1 MIPSAEP
8 STRHYRNFDFLR
20 LAAAGIVIFSHAFL
34 IAHGDE
40 SSEPLVL
47 LLGRHNN
54 LGIFAVMIF
63 LILSGFLVSR
73 SAELSGSL
81 GSFLWKRALRIY
93 PGLIVCAALLGFVV
107 APFFSSLGAE
117 AFLRSGLGLDYVVS
131 TALWPGRAWQIDT
144 VSFYPDP
151 TGWLSRVIAGTLWT
165 VPQEIFCYLLLAG
178 MVVFSLNRLKVLL
191 SFFVVV
197 MLVRTQPEIWNNGL
211 LSQFLFLLPSFLAG
225 CILWHLRDRMHGA
238 WAVVGMVMT
247 VILLFSGHL
256 FMLFP
261 LTAAYPF
268 MYFAT
273 SPHVRLPTVGRLGD
287 ISFGLYLY
295 GWPVA
300 QLCRAYVGDASTWW
314 SIWLLSTLL
323 TVPIAYASWHLV
335 EKPAL
340 ALKKR
345 RAPRAVL
352 SSGAA

>member
-1 MIPSAEP
+1 MIDSTSPSA
-8 STRHYRNFDFLR
+8 TAHYRNFDFLR
-20 LAAAGIVIFSHAFL
+20 LVAAGTVMFSHAFL
-34 IAHGDE
+34 IAYGDE
-40 SSEPLVL
+40 SREPLVM
-47 LLGRHNN
+47 LLGTHNN

-93 PGLIVCAALLGFVV
+93 PGLIVCAVFLGFVV
-107 APFFSSLGAE
+107 APLFSSLGAK
-117 AFLRSGLGLDYVVS
+117 AFLHSDLGRDYVVS
-131 TALWPGRAWQIDT
+131 TVLWPGHEWQIDT

-151 TGWLSRVIAGTLWT
+151 TGWLSHVIAGTLWT
-165 VPQEIFCYLLLAG
+165 VPQEILCYLLLAV
-178 MVVFSLNRLKVLL
+178 MVVFSLNRLKILL
-191 SFFVVV
+191 PFFVMV
-197 MLVRTQPEIWNNGL
+197 MLVRTEPEVWNKGM

-225 CILWHLRDRMHGA
+225 CILWHLRDRMNGA
-238 WAVVGMVMT
+238 WAVFGTVMT
-247 VILLFSGHL
+247 IITAFFGQQ

-273 SPHVRLPTVGRLGD
+273 SRHVRLPSVARLGD

-300 QLCRAYVGDASTWW
+300 QICRAYLGESSPWW
-314 SIWLLSTLL
+314 SVWLLSTLL

-340 ALKKR
+340 ALKR
-345 RAPRAVL
+345 RRL
-352 SSGAA
+352 STPSSAH